1 MKDVNK
7 TLSSDGPAIKRWRWY
22 HGVLLFGAVN
32 VAGGILSS
40 LIKKSVGNNG
50 ISPIEALTS
59 SDDNKNYYLSL
70 RQPVFSPPSAV
81 FPVVW
86 AMNNALVIRG
96 ILRVLNKPLDT
107 PGRAR
112 YLSLQAASLTDF
124 VVFNAAFFGVRS
136 PLNAALLTAIY
147 LGLTIESG
155 RVAIVELKDEK
166 VALSLATLLP
176 WLLLAAPTSAA
187 IALWNQ
193 DDFYKLKPGIEPSSK
208 WEKSVNN

>member
-1 MKDVNK
+1 MKDENK
-7 TLSSDGPAIKRWRWY
+7 TLSSEKQTAKRWRWY
-22 HGVLLFGAVN
+22 HGVLLFGVVN
-32 VAGGILSS
+32 LAGGILSS
-40 LIKKSVGNNG
+40 VVKKSGGNDS

-81 FPVVW
+81 FPIVW
-86 AMNNALVIRG
+86 AINNALVIRG
-96 ILRVLNKPLDT
+96 ILCVLNKPRDT

-112 YLSLQAASLTDF
+112 YLTLQAASFADF
-124 VVFNAAFFGVRS
+124 VVFNAAFFGLRS
-136 PLNAALLTAIY
+136 PVNAALLTAVY
-147 LGLTIESG
+147 LGLTLESG
-155 RVAIVELKDEK
+155 RVALAELKDEK

-193 DDFYKLKPGIEPSSK
+193 DDFYNLEPAIEPSSE